1 MEIGTIS
8 VYRKGSTSDLV
19 GNAAAYDVDLRQIHM
34 HTYITTVAAIAL
46 TSPYGVYIFHFKKAS
61 SAACTVDIICIHF
74 NSPSWGFIIYIN
86 KISASS
92 SCKCAAELFIHYR
105 SWARA
110 RACVC
115 IFMLT
120 VKGRSFLRLAD
131 KIYTHTFH
139 VPFERYTLTETAC

>member
-1 MEIGTIS
+1 MDVGTIS
-8 VYRKGSTSDLV
+8 FYRKGSKSDLV

-46 TSPYGVYIFHFKKAS
+46 TSPYAS
-61 SAACTVDIICIHF
+61 SAACSVDIICIHF

-110 RACVC
+110 RLCLHLYADCER
-115 IFMLT
+115 T
-120 VKGRSFLRLAD
+120 QFLA
-131 KIYTHTFH
+131 IG
-139 VPFERYTLTETAC
+139 